1 MHTLLLTEDWDLTL
15 DSAGNIATTTEAYSI
30 AQNVANAIR
39 LFTDDAWYDPDRGIP
54 HFAIDLARM
63 PAMSVFRSRIIA
75 AARSV
80 AGVADATVTITG
92 VNDRN
97 ERRLEGYV
105 TITTTDGVTVD
116 VATI

>member
-1 MHTLLLTEDWDLTL
+1 MHTLILTEDWDLTL
-15 DSAGNIATTTEAYSI
+15 DSAGDIATTTGAYSI

-63 PAMSVFRSRIIA
+63 PALSVFRSRVLA
-75 AARSV
+75 AARGV
-80 AGVADATVTITG
+80 DGVADAAVTITG

-97 ERRLEGYV
+97 ERKLEGYI
-105 TITTTDGVTVD
+105 TLTTTTGETAD
-116 VATI
+116 VAI